1 VFDDLGE
8 IHRQSGHLFV
18 PGIDEQSII
27 SPSAKMLDF
36 KVKGSA
42 ASAAAAL
49 KPTATATVAMIK
61 TDFVIMVFL

>member
-1 VFDDLGE
+1 
-8 IHRQSGHLFV
+8 
-18 PGIDEQSII
+18 
-27 SPSAKMLDF
+27 MLDF